1 VKRRIFTR
9 VFLGYAIVS
18 FLAVLVFAFYTLRLA
33 RDISFDTLT
42 RGLES
47 AALTAKVPITP
58 LLPRG
63 RSSELDALVAGIGR
77 EGRVRVTVID
87 RKGVVLADS
96 QDDPA
101 GMENHSERPEV
112 AVALRGATGMSSRFS
127 GTVRRWMIYVA
138 VPVLAS
144 DGAVAGVVR
153 ASTYAEELSAVTM
166 RERTG
171 LALFASILFV
181 VCLLSAFGFSRTI
194 TAPLRDLAGVVGRFA
209 AGDFGARLHLRR
221 RDEIRVLADSFNSM
235 GEHVQSLF
243 LERAQRAQELD
254 GIFSSVQQGILVLDS
269 AGKIVRSNRG
279 FEELAQNHPVEGKT
293 LWEVVRAPQLTELV
307 QRARVTGA
315 RQSDEVAIGEKTILC
330 TVERME
336 GREELIVVL
345 NDTSDVRRLEA
356 VKRDFVVNASHELR
370 TPLTAIIGSLEMIEG
385 MQLGE
390 ADRWVDAIRRNSER
404 MSAIVQDLLLLSGL
418 EARGAE
424 PSAEQV
430 DLKRLAGDVTGMFA
444 HRAETQ
450 GIGLTLTVSEDLPS
464 LTADAFLLEEM
475 LVNLIDNALKYTEK
489 GGVTVTIA
497 PDGAHGVRIEV
508 ADSGIGIPEDSVPR
522 IFERFYVV
530 DKSRSRK
537 LGGTGL
543 GLSIVKH
550 IVSSHAGTINVYS
563 VLGKGTRFEI
573 ILPLD
578 FRPRPSGN

>member
-1 VKRRIFTR
+1 MKRRIFTR